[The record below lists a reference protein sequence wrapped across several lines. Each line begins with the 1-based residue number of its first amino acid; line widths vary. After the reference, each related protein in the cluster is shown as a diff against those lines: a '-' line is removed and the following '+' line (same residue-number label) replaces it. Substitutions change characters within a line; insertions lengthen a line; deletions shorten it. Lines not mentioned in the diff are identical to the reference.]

1 MGLNISLFVHGV
13 PMGQKMWG
21 PKGDDL
27 RYLSTF
33 YGPKWESPE
42 VMKVEVMTFGGV
54 TNCYYSFVKGQNVCD
69 SQGRAGSYFA
79 LTLRIN
85 AFYVDVQ
92 NMYNILKAAYEKMC
106 VGLCVQDTGAMIKY
120 LVADFQSID
129 SKLKDIENHIVNYI
143 GEFSIN
149 EDLVSLLGF
158 SAISQGASLNVNL
171 HECMKNVALDCL
183 KKAGKIMVSP
193 YFLSASSAKTV
204 EKYKAE
210 IDMVRQKARQEIQL
224 QQRTSQEKIASMT
237 QESQAKML
245 TVKQQA
251 EEKLRLC
258 EQRSQQQIAQANA
271 ENNRRMQELKQNYSA
286 VDEKLDALNQRNK
299 ELENEVT
306 DWKQQYKQKNKELLS
321 SNVKIQKLQEFAEKL
336 QRDVS
341 SLKGNSINVFP
352 TRYTPKKS
360 VVDRNFIIV
369 CIVGFFVILL
379 VGFLVYLLMG
389 NWGNKNGKIED
400 LQEKVE
406 RLEKEN
412 QQLQTENGQ
421 LKISQISNT
430 EDGLKALTISI
441 RKNGKE
447 VDEVECG
454 KTYVISIVGE
464 DTDTLK
470 GKFEGS
476 AFNIDASRHLM
487 PNRKYAGK
495 TCIIRYVHN
504 GHMLAQK
511 SIKIKK
517 D

>member
-1 MGLNISLFVHGV
+1 
-13 PMGQKMWG
+13 
-21 PKGDDL
+21 
-27 RYLSTF
+27 
-33 YGPKWESPE
+33 
-42 VMKVEVMTFGGV
+42 
-54 TNCYYSFVKGQNVCD
+54 
-69 SQGRAGSYFA
+69 
-79 LTLRIN
+79 
-85 AFYVDVQ
+85 
-92 NMYNILKAAYEKMC
+92 
-106 VGLCVQDTGAMIKY
+106 
-120 LVADFQSID
+120 
-129 SKLKDIENHIVNYI
+129 
-143 GEFSIN
+143 
-149 EDLVSLLGF
+149 
-158 SAISQGASLNVNL
+158 
-171 HECMKNVALDCL
+171 
-183 KKAGKIMVSP
+183 
-193 YFLSASSAKTV
+193 
-204 EKYKAE
+204 
-210 IDMVRQKARQEIQL
+210 
-224 QQRTSQEKIASMT
+224 
-237 QESQAKML
+237 
-245 TVKQQA
+245 
-251 EEKLRLC
+251 
-258 EQRSQQQIAQANA
+258 
-271 ENNRRMQELKQNYSA
+271 MQELKQNYSA

-306 DWKQQYKQKNKELLS
+306 DWKRQYKQKNKELLS
-321 SNVKIQKLQEFAEKL
+321 SDVKIQKLQEFAEKL

>member
-251 EEKLRLC
+251 EEKL
-258 EQRSQQQIAQANA
+258 
-271 ENNRRMQELKQNYSA
+271 
-286 VDEKLDALNQRNK
+286 DALNQRNK

-306 DWKQQYKQKNKELLS
+306 DWKRQYEQKNKELLS
-321 SNVKIQKLQEFAEKL
+321 SDVKIQKLQEFAEKL

-341 SLKGNSINVFP
+341 SLKGNSINVIP
-352 TRYTPKKS
+352 TRYTPKKF

>member
-251 EEKLRLC
+251 EEKL
-258 EQRSQQQIAQANA
+258 
-271 ENNRRMQELKQNYSA
+271 
-286 VDEKLDALNQRNK
+286 DALNQRNK

-306 DWKQQYKQKNKELLS
+306 DWKRQYEQKNKELLS
-321 SNVKIQKLQEFAEKL
+321 SDVKIQKLQEFAEKL

-352 TRYTPKKS
+352 TRYTPKKF